1 MSLSPGA
8 LPPAVPLAQ
17 LEDALT
23 AYDLPGPVS
32 LTWLRRGFNDH
43 YEVTADAARFI
54 LRVYLPDKPYIR
66 SPSDFQAEADTLTV
80 LAAEGLAVSAPVP
93 DRDGALL
100 KVLETDGLNRPVALF
115 TYAPG
120 EERRGRDFTE
130 AAARD
135 LGMTLARIH
144 QLADER
150 HLGQDRYILDE
161 EFLVD
166 RPIAAL
172 RHALGSDADGLE
184 AYGETLKAGLRHLPR
199 TQGTFGFIHGDLHT
213 GNLRV
218 EQDRCTVFDFDHGGQ
233 GWRAYD
239 LAVLRMSLPDGP
251 WAALLEAYR
260 SVRPFSE
267 EEEAALPLLAQVREL
282 WDPGDF
288 LAMLYTGAWGPPAL
302 PEKWLDQIRTQVRGW
317 LDVGSK
323 TPQRT
328 EEAGPHN
335 FGG

>member
-1 MSLSPGA
+1 MSLSPEA
-8 LPPAVPLAQ
+8 VPPAVPLGQ
-17 LEDALT
+17 LEEVLT
-23 AYDLPGPVS
+23 AYDLPGPVG

-43 YEVTADAARFI
+43 YEVTAGASRYI

-66 SPSDFQAEADTLTV
+66 SLSDFQAEVEALNV
-80 LAAEGLAVSAPVP
+80 LALEGLPVSAPVP
-93 DRDGALL
+93 DRRGNLL
-100 KVLETDGLNRPVALF
+100 TRLEVEGGSRPLALF

-130 AAARD
+130 AAARN

-150 HLGQDRYILDE
+150 HLGRDRYTLDE

-172 RHALGSDADGLE
+172 RRALGADADGLE
-184 AYGETLKAGLRHLPR
+184 TYGETLKAGLRHLPR
-199 TQGTFGFIHGDLHT
+199 TQGAFGFIHGDLHT

-218 EQDRCTVFDFDHGGQ
+218 EHDRCTVFDFDHGAQ

-288 LAMLYTGAWGPPAL
+288 LTMLYTGAWGPPTI
-302 PEKWLDQIRTQVRGW
+302 PEKGLDRIRTQVRGW
-317 LDVGSK
+317 LDAGS
-323 TPQRT
+323 PPSPEQ
-328 EEAGPHN
+328 PS
-335 FGG
+335 